1 MTLTSV
7 VLLVIGLVLLV
18 VGAEAFVRGASQ
30 LAALVGV
37 SPLVI
42 GLTVVA
48 YGTSLPEL
56 AVSTISA
63 YQGATDV
70 AIGNVVG
77 SNIAN
82 VLLILGLSALV
93 APLIVSQQLVRL
105 DVPIMLGVSILV
117 WFMGRDGNLSRLEGA
132 VLFAGIIAYTAFLI
146 IQSRKEEKAI
156 KEEYAKEYGEVPEP
170 TNANWLKIAGL
181 IIGSLVMLVLGS
193 NFLVDGAIAI
203 AEAFNVSKLVIGL
216 TIVAVGTSL
225 PEMATS
231 VVASY
236 RGERDI
242 AVGNVVGS
250 NIFNI
255 LMVLGASALLTT
267 DGLAFSPTVY
277 AFDMPVAIGVALA
290 CLPIFFRG
298 EIARW
303 GGLLFLAYYIVYV
316 VYLLMT
322 ASTEP
327 NSSLP
332 VFQQVVL
339 YGALP
344 LTAVLL
350 IGTAVHSWRVKGDAR
365 WVK

>member
-1 MTLTSV
+1 MSLTSV
-7 VLLVIGLVLLV
+7 VFLVVGLVLLV
-18 VGAEAFVRGASQ
+18 VGAESFVRGASQ
-30 LAALVGV
+30 LAALLGI

-48 YGTSLPEL
+48 YGTSMPEL

-63 YQGATDV
+63 YAGVDSLAV
-70 AIGNVVG
+70 GNVVG

-82 VLLILGLSALV
+82 ILLILGLSAVV

-105 DVPIMLGVSILV
+105 DVPLMLGASLIV
-117 WFMGRDGNLSRLEGA
+117 WFMGRDGRISALEGGL
-132 VLFAGIIAYTAFLI
+132 LFAGVVAYTIFLI
-146 IQSRKEEKAI
+146 VQSRQEGQAI
-156 KEEYAKEYGEVPEP
+156 QDEYAQEFGQVPP
-170 TNANWLKIAGL
+170 ATAATWVKIILLILAG
-181 IIGSLVMLVLGS
+181 IGLLVLGS
-193 NFLVDGAIAI
+193 DLLVDGATAI
-203 AEAFNVSKLVIGL
+203 ATAFGVSELIIGL

-225 PEMATS
+225 PELATS

-250 NIFNI
+250 NIFNL
-255 LMVLGASALLTT
+255 LMVLGLASVFAPN
-267 DGLAFSPTVY
+267 GLAFPEAVFG
-277 AFDMPVAIGVALA
+277 FDMPVATGVALA

-303 GGLLFLAYYIVYV
+303 GGALFLSYYIGYV
-316 VYLLMT
+316 TYLVL
-322 ASTEP
+322 
-327 NSSLP
+327 SSLP
-332 VFQQVVL
+332 SQAGNLTLFSQAVG

-350 IGTAVHSWRVKGDAR
+350 IGSAVHSWRLKHRPA
-365 WVK
+365 

>member
-1 MTLTSV
+1 MSFLTV
-7 VLLVIGLVLLV
+7 ALLV
-18 VGAEAFVRGASQ
+18 VGLILMVGGAEIFVRGASQ
-30 LAALVGV
+30 LAAMAGV

-48 YGTSLPEL
+48 YGTSMPEL
-56 AVSTISA
+56 AVSTISTYA
-63 YQGATDV
+63 GVDNL

-82 VLLILGLSALV
+82 ILLILGLSALV
-93 APLIVSQQLVRL
+93 APLIVSQQLIRL
-105 DVPIMLGVSILV
+105 DVPLMLGISVLV
-117 WFMGRDGNLSRLEGA
+117 WLMGLDGHIAHWEGG
-132 VLFAGIIAYTAFLI
+132 VLFAGIMAYTAFLI
-146 IQSRKEEKAI
+146 IQSRRETKAI
-156 KEEYAKEYGEVPEP
+156 QDEYAQEFGEKP
-170 TNANWLKIAGL
+170 TPTPKRWAI
-181 IIGSLVMLVLGS
+181 VLGQIVGGMALLIGGS
-193 NFLVDGAIAI
+193 RLLVDGATTIAHYLG
-203 AEAFNVSKLVIGL
+203 VSDLVIGL

-225 PEMATS
+225 PELATS

-255 LMVLGASALLTT
+255 LMVLGASAVLAPKWLTV
-267 DGLAFSPTVY
+267 SETVLY
-277 AFDMPVAIGVALA
+277 FDMPVMMGVALA

-303 GGLLFLAYYIVYV
+303 GGALFLFYYAAYVA
-316 VYLLMT
+316 YLVLS
-322 ASTEP
+322 AAQHQ
-327 NSSLP
+327 SLP
-332 VFQQVVL
+332 FFQQVVG

-350 IGTAVHSWRVKGDAR
+350 TATAVQSWRAKTVQATR
-365 WVK
+365 